1 MSTLPGSIDA
11 NPMLDRWIGFDT
23 PARVTIRSGKVELGQ
38 GTVTAIAAIAAG
50 ELGVTLD
57 QIEIVAGD
65 TRTAPDEGYTA
76 GSLSLEQGGLAMR
89 WAAASARMLFTDAA
103 AKALGGDARDIIVE
117 DGVFSLQ
124 GRNVGVDYWSL
135 APRVDLARSMK
146 ELPAPRMSGAV
157 FASGAVPRLD
167 LPAKLTGAGFIHDI
181 VLPDMHFGRVL
192 RPPHPAARLQSF
204 DPAPVEAMP
213 GVRCVVMNGSFVG
226 VVATRDELALKAVTK
241 AATLA
246 TWRNLSELPQ
256 DSVGNEWLEDMQG
269 ADVTLVDEPAITP
282 AAQLVS
288 ASYSRPYLAHASI
301 GPACAIA
308 QWNGRALSVWSH
320 TQGVYQLRGAMAR
333 ALGVDVSDIDIAHAQ
348 GAGCYG
354 HNGADDVAL
363 DAALLA
369 RAAGVPV
376 MCQWTRSEELSSGPF
391 GAAMRVDVEAGLDA
405 SGRISHWR
413 ETIVSPPHVARPTT
427 TTTGVSLLAAQ
438 HLANAFEPA
447 PPGYL
452 PQPSGT
458 GDRNA
463 VPIYD
468 VGARHIVHRRLP
480 QGPLRSS
487 ALRALGAHCNV
498 FAIESMMDELA
509 YQAGSDPLAFR
520 LSHLKDP
527 RSRAVLEEVARIS
540 GWREDEAGDEGR
552 GRGIGFARYK
562 SAGAWCAVVAVLDLT
577 EKVRVEKVYAAVDCG
592 RAIYRDGVINQ
603 IEGGI
608 VQAASWT
615 LKEAVHWSQ
624 EGVTTR
630 SWADYPIVSFS
641 ETPEI
646 VVSLIDRPDDPP
658 LGAGECAA
666 GPTAGAIANAICHA
680 LGVRVRHMPLTP
692 ERIEHAINDG
702 EIS

>member
-1 MSTLPGSIDA
+1 
-11 NPMLDRWIGFDT
+11 MLDRWINFDT
-23 PARVTIRSGKVELGQ
+23 PSRVTIRSGKVELGQ

-89 WAAASARMLFTDAA
+89 WAAATTRMLFTDAA
-103 AKALGGDARDIIVE
+103 AQTLGGEAQDIIVE

-135 APRVDLARSMK
+135 ASSVDLARSMK

-157 FASGAVPRLD
+157 FAAGDVQRLD

-181 VLPDMHFGRVL
+181 VLPDMHFGRIL
-192 RPPHPAARLQSF
+192 RPPHPAARLQLL
-204 DPAPVEAMP
+204 DAAPIETMP
-213 GVRCVVMNGSFVG
+213 GVRCVVIDGSFVG
-226 VVATRDELALKAVTK
+226 VVATRDNLALKAVAK

-246 TWRNLSELPQ
+246 TWRNISELPQ
-256 DSVGNEWLEDMQG
+256 DSVGNAWLDDMQG
-269 ADVTLVDEPAITP
+269 TDVTLVDEPAVAP
-282 AAQLVS
+282 VAQFVN
-288 ASYSRPYLAHASI
+288 ASYSRPYIAHASI
-301 GPACAIA
+301 GPSCAIA

-333 ALGVDVSDIDIAHAQ
+333 ALGVDVSDIEIAHAQ

-376 MCQWTRSEELSSGPF
+376 MCQWTRAEELSSGPF
-391 GAAMRVDVEAGLDA
+391 GAAMRVDIEAGLDA

-427 TTTGVSLLAAQ
+427 TATGVSLLAAQ
-438 HLANAFEPA
+438 HLAKPFEPA
-447 PPGYL
+447 PLGYL

-468 VGARHIVHRRLP
+468 VGARHIMHRRLP

-509 YQAGSDPLAFR
+509 LRAGADPLAFR
-520 LSHLKDP
+520 LAHLSDT
-527 RSRAVLEEVARIS
+527 RSRAVLEEAARVS
-540 GWREDEAGDEGR
+540 GWRANEPGGEGR

-562 SAGAWCAVVAVLDLT
+562 STGAWCAVVAILDLT

-592 RAIYRDGVINQ
+592 RAIYPDGVINQ

-615 LKEAVHWSQ
+615 LKEAVHWAQ

-630 SWADYPIVSFS
+630 SWADYPILSFS

-646 VVSLIDRPDDPP
+646 VVSLINRPDDPP

-666 GPTAGAIANAICHA
+666 GPTAGAIANAIHHA

-692 ERIEHAINDG
+692 ERIEQAINDG
-702 EIS
+702 DMS

>member
-1 MSTLPGSIDA
+1 MSGLPGSIDA

-50 ELGVTLD
+50 ELGVALD
-57 QIEIVAGD
+57 SIEIVAGD
-65 TRTAPDEGYTA
+65 TRTTPDEGFTA

-89 WAAASARMLFTDAA
+89 WAAATARMLFTDAA
-103 AKALGGDARDIIVE
+103 AQALGGDAQDIVVE

-124 GRNVGVDYWSL
+124 GRNAGVDYWSL

-146 ELPAPRMSGAV
+146 QLPAPRMTGAV
-157 FASGAVPRLD
+157 FAAGDVPRLD
-167 LPAKLTGAGFIHDI
+167 LPAKLSGAGFIHDI
-181 VLPDMHFGRVL
+181 VLPGMHFGRVL
-192 RPPHPAARLQSF
+192 RPPHPAARLQSL
-204 DPAPVEAMP
+204 DAARIEVLP
-213 GVRCVVMNGSFVG
+213 GVRCVVIDGSFVG
-226 VVATRDELALKAVTK
+226 VVATRDDLALKAVAK

-246 TWRNLSELPQ
+246 TWRNLSEMPQ
-256 DSVGNEWLEDMQG
+256 DSVGNAWLDDMNGQE
-269 ADVTLVDEPAITP
+269 VTLIDEPANTV
-282 AAQLVS
+282 ATQLVR
-288 ASYSRPYLAHASI
+288 ASYSRPYIAHASI
-301 GPACAIA
+301 GPSCALA

-320 TQGVYQLRGAMAR
+320 TQGVFQLRGAMAR
-333 ALGVDVSDIDIAHAQ
+333 ALGVDVSDIEIAHAQ

-376 MCQWTRSEELSSGPF
+376 LCQWTRAEELSSGPF
-391 GAAMRVDVEAGLDA
+391 GAAMRVDIEAGLDA
-405 SGRISHWR
+405 SGRISQWR

-427 TTTGVSLLAAQ
+427 TATGVSLLAAQ
-438 HLANAFEPA
+438 HLANPFEPA
-447 PPGYL
+447 PLGYL

-468 VGARHIVHRRLP
+468 VGARHIVHKRLP

-509 YQAGSDPLAFR
+509 LRAGADPLAFR
-520 LSHLKDP
+520 LAHLADP
-527 RSRAVLEEVARIS
+527 RSRAVLEEAARLS
-540 GWREDEAGDEGR
+540 GWRADEPGGEGR

-562 SAGAWCAVVAVLDLT
+562 STGAWCAIVVILDLT
-577 EKVRVEKVYAAVDCG
+577 AGVHVEKVFAAVDCG
-592 RAIYRDGVINQ
+592 RAIYPDGVVNQ

-630 SWADYPIVSFS
+630 SWADYPILSFS

-666 GPTAGAIANAICHA
+666 GPTAGAIGNAIHHA
-680 LGVRVRHMPLTP
+680 LGVRVRRMPLTV

-702 EIS
+702 DMS